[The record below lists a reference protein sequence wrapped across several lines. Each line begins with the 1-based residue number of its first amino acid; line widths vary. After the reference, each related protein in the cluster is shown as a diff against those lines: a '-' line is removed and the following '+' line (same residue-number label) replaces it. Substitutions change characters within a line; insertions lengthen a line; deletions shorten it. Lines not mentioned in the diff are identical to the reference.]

1 MWSLPT
7 GRTGQTPARTE
18 RNPRTVNDTARLAL
32 IRAVL
37 ATFEA
42 NSEDDDGDRRLSEPG
57 ECIEAVTAIA
67 DETNAA
73 PGWTAV
79 HDGWLTTEAAAAI
92 LTAHGYA
99 DGR

>member
-1 MWSLPT
+1 MDDAT
-7 GRTGQTPARTE
+7 
-18 RNPRTVNDTARLAL
+18 RLAL

-57 ECIEAVTAIA
+57 ECIEAVNAIA
-67 DETNAA
+67 DETNAD

-79 HDGWLTTEAAAAI
+79 HDGWLTPQAALAITENG
-92 LTAHGYA
+92 TAHG
-99 DGR
+99 R

>member
-1 MWSLPT
+1 MDDAT
-7 GRTGQTPARTE
+7 
-18 RNPRTVNDTARLAL
+18 RLAL

-42 NSEDDDGDRRLSEPG
+42 NSEADDGDRNLASPG
-57 ECIEAVTAIA
+57 ACIEAIASIA

-73 PGWTAV
+73 PGYGPMC
-79 HDGWLTTEAAAAI
+79 DGWLNPDAVAVI
-92 LTAHGYA
+92 ITAQPGHPANPANA